1 MLNTIRKNLIRAFVS
16 TTLTLRVPVHV
27 NLHLQPS
34 LLFPSPFTNCMTV
47 SEYHLCVIW
56 LLSHVVHFRA
66 NKSPNSNLLCSV
78 SMWTSPLSS
87 CTFSLPPSDCLFV
100 FSPLLPFLSSSPP
113 RLLLVLLCLV
123 AAAEECTLS
132 GLTRSPLKASEL
144 LAAASGNTTRSPEPC
159 SGTAGS
165 PFAHRSCQSQ
175 KHWSTL
181 MLMLKNCK
189 NFFF

>member
-1 MLNTIRKNLIRAFVS
+1 MLYISGRIKA
-16 TTLTLRVPVHV
+16 LTVICFALSACG
-27 NLHLQPS
+27 LHHCPAALS
-34 LLFPSPFTNCMTV
+34 LS
-47 SEYHLCVIW
+47 
-56 LLSHVVHFRA
+56 
-66 NKSPNSNLLCSV
+66 
-78 SMWTSPLSS
+78 
-87 CTFSLPPSDCLFV
+87 PPSDCLFV

-165 PFAHRSCQSQ
+165 PFAHRSCRSQ

-181 MLMLKNCK
+181 MLKNCK
-189 NFFF
+189 NFIFSSCLPNWLLLGKKKSALITRMWCYKRWTPKSY